1 MHGAYSDEGSI
12 FQEQRM
18 GDAKVDGDQTKTKT
32 KTPNADTVLR
42 LDGEEDTLYGDALD
56 LEDDSRPL
64 TGINGRDDSVK
75 PR

>member
-1 MHGAYSDEGSI
+1 
-12 FQEQRM
+12 M
-18 GDAKVDGDQTKTKT
+18 GDVKVDGEQPDDGKT
-32 KTPNADTVLR
+32 KTPNPDTVLR